1 MSFKL
6 SVSSLKEALGI
17 PASNTSKDSLLGELI
32 DEVHAQILTR
42 ICGGLTSDTPVS
54 YTDVYD
60 VTQGNHSDLML
71 SRFFVTSVTSVRV
84 SMDGGITYTTL
95 SSSTYT
101 VNPTGRL
108 ARKAGAVWPIGTS
121 AVEVVFVAG
130 ITAGSADELA
140 LRGAERFACIDRY
153 RSLRSV
159 GLEEE
164 TIGDYSYTKDRNRSQ
179 SNADFPPETEA
190 TLMQYTIT
198 EAWRGTV
205 P

>member
-1 MSFKL
+1 MSFKI

-17 PASNTSKDSLLGELI
+17 PASNTSKDDLLSDLI

-42 ICGGLTSDTPVS
+42 ICGGLTTDTPAT

-60 VTQGNHSDLML
+60 VTQGGHNDLML

-84 SMDGGITYTTL
+84 SADGGVTYTTL

-101 VNPTGRL
+101 VTTAGRL
-108 ARKAGAVWPIGTS
+108 ARKSGAAWPLGVA

-130 ITAGSADELA
+130 IPTGGVDEMA

-179 SNADFPPETEA
+179 SNTDFPRETEA
-190 TLMQYTIT
+190 TLMQYQIN

>member
-1 MSFKL
+1 MSFKI
-6 SVSSLKEALGI
+6 SVTTLKEALNI
-17 PASNTSKDSLLGELI
+17 PASNTSKDSLLSDLI

-60 VTQGNHSDLML
+60 VTQGGHNDLML

-84 SMDGGITYTTL
+84 SMDSGTTYTTL
-95 SSSTYT
+95 SPSTYM
-101 VNPTGRL
+101 VNSTGRL
-108 ARKAGAVWPIGTS
+108 ARKSGAMWPIGTS

-140 LRGAERFACIDRY
+140 LRGAERYACIARY

-164 TIGDYSYTKDRNRSQ
+164 TIGDYSYTKDRSLSQ
-179 SNADFPPETEA
+179 SNMDFPAETEA
-190 TLMQYTIT
+190 TLVQYTIA

>member
-1 MSFKL
+1 MSFKI
-6 SVSSLKEALGI
+6 SVTTLKEALGI
-17 PASNTSKDSLLGELI
+17 PAANTSKDSLLSDLI

-42 ICGGLTSDTPVS
+42 ICGGLASDTPSS

-60 VTQGNHSDLML
+60 VSQGGHSDLML
-71 SRFFVTSVTSVRV
+71 SRFFVTSVTSVRT
-84 SMDGGITYTTL
+84 SMDGGTTYTTL
-95 SSSTYT
+95 SPSTYT
-101 VNPTGRL
+101 VNTAGRL
-108 ARKAGAVWPIGTS
+108 TRKSGAAWPLGAS

-130 ITAGSADELA
+130 IPTGGVDELA
-140 LRGAERFACIDRY
+140 LRGAERYACIDRY

-164 TIGDYSYTKDRNRSQ
+164 TIGDYSYTKDRSRAQ
-179 SNADFPPETEA
+179 SNMDFPAETEA
-190 TLMQYTIT
+190 TLVQYTIA